1 MNKEALYYTNP
12 DCFSFSAEVLSC
24 TQTKDGYVLTFSE
37 DGFYPEGGGQPSDR
51 GFIYLCEEKI
61 QVFDV
66 QEGNPNT
73 VFVSKPMPV
82 GAQVQC
88 EIDKKR
94 RFRLSQNHSGEHIV
108 SGLIHQQ
115 FGYENVG
122 FHMESK
128 GEVQGLMTIDF
139 NGKLTWHDCLD
150 IEAKA
155 NEVIWQD
162 LPIEIIWNPDE
173 SIAYRSKKALAGDI
187 RLVKIGNV
195 DCCACCGTHVH
206 TTGQIGLIQ
215 FCSCQPHRSGTR
227 CTLLCGMDALKDSR
241 KKADVLLA
249 MSQALSVHSYK
260 GFTALQK
267 LQAES
272 LQKTHRIAQ
281 LEEELI
287 ACKAQSIP
295 ACTYWF
301 EWVEASQKSSVR
313 KACDYLMHHSQV
325 QIVFVGACKK
335 KEIQFALGSAEKDVR
350 PLFEILKTKANIR
363 GGGQKEMVQGSIQ
376 IDKAACIQLLEELGF
391 HGNE

>member
-24 TQTKDGYVLTFSE
+24 TQTKDGYVLTLSE

-51 GFIYLCEEKI
+51 GFIYLGEEKI

-88 EIDKKR
+88 KIDKKR

-139 NGKLTWHDCLD
+139 NGKLTWQDCLD

-173 SIAYRSKKALAGDI
+173 SIAYRSKKA
-187 RLVKIGNV
+187 
-195 DCCACCGTHVH
+195 
-206 TTGQIGLIQ
+206 
-215 FCSCQPHRSGTR
+215 
-227 CTLLCGMDALKDSR
+227 
-241 KKADVLLA
+241 
-249 MSQALSVHSYK
+249 
-260 GFTALQK
+260 
-267 LQAES
+267 
-272 LQKTHRIAQ
+272 
-281 LEEELI
+281 
-287 ACKAQSIP
+287 
-295 ACTYWF
+295 
-301 EWVEASQKSSVR
+301 
-313 KACDYLMHHSQV
+313 
-325 QIVFVGACKK
+325 
-335 KEIQFALGSAEKDVR
+335 
-350 PLFEILKTKANIR
+350 
-363 GGGQKEMVQGSIQ
+363 
-376 IDKAACIQLLEELGF
+376 
-391 HGNE
+391 